1 MEGTQAWC
9 LLMELAWKA
18 ASQVGQH
25 EWLLVCEHND

>member
-18 ASQVGQH
+18 ASQVGQRGQ
-25 EWLLVCEHND
+25 LPVCKYD